1 MKYSESIYRSFEQ
14 FFAQAIEIA
23 KDKVGLFNSLVSP
36 PVRKKIES
44 SSFQEFLSFII
55 YIIKKTSW
63 YIYVFIGGLL
73 ALGAIGF
80 YGGIGTL
87 MAANPIL
94 AAAIVA
100 VGGGSVYLIWKHKD
114 FVILSKKIG
123 ERYKNDYDGIISK
136 YQDIYLRENDINQLM
151 RRCVKSLCIECF
163 QANNDAFIQKLE
175 NEDF

>member
-1 MKYSESIYRSFEQ
+1 
-14 FFAQAIEIA
+14 
-23 KDKVGLFNSLVSP
+23 
-36 PVRKKIES
+36 
-44 SSFQEFLSFII
+44 
-55 YIIKKTSW
+55 
-63 YIYVFIGGLL
+63 
-73 ALGAIGF
+73 
-80 YGGIGTL
+80 